1 MVKDALVAAVTR
13 ERDLGNIL
21 DSANLLRFFA
31 MLYSP
36 ESSVASLPVLNCLN
50 ELLVFS

>member
-1 MVKDALVAAVTR
+1 MIKDALVAAVTR

-21 DSANLLRFFA
+21 DSVNLLRFFA
-31 MLYSP
+31 LLYGP